1 VKHDFAELEEASS
14 SADAVIIGDLGPA
27 FGYDVLNAA
36 FRHVMDGAELI
47 ALQKNRYWL
56 RTDGLSLDVGP
67 FVAAIEFATGSEAY
81 VVGKPAHGFF
91 DQVLA
96 DLGVGPEAA
105 ALVGDDIESD
115 IGGALSA
122 GLAGILV
129 RTGKYR
135 EERVRASG
143 ITPTAVVGS
152 IADVPALLG
161 G

>member
-1 VKHDFAELEEASS
+1 MTSMWARPK
-14 SADAVIIGDLGPA
+14 
-27 FGYDVLNAA
+27 
-36 FRHVMDGAELI
+36 
-47 ALQKNRYWL
+47 
-56 RTDGLSLDVGP
+56 
-67 FVAAIEFATGSEAY
+67 
-81 VVGKPAHGFF
+81 
-91 DQVLA
+91 
-96 DLGVGPEAA
+96 A

-115 IGGALSA
+115 IGGALRA

-135 EERVRASG
+135 EEHVRASG